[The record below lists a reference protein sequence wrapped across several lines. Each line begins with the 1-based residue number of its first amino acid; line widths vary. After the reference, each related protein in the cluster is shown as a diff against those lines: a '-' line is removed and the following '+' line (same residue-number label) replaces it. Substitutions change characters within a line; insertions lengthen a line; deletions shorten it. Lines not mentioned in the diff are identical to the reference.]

1 MTYTVTEE
9 TFSSLSGYWS
19 KPIHPLQWKIVF
31 VLPAWLEVWWQV
43 FGTGTELSLL
53 AVRDGGEIIGLA
65 PLKTDGKTASFV
77 GSANVCDY
85 LDFVITPGCEADF
98 FNVLLDDLKRRGIAR
113 LDLRPVRPDSTVLT
127 NLVDIIKKRGGEVL
141 CQPED
146 VSFEMDLP
154 VTWEAYLESLT
165 TKQRHEVR
173 RKLRRLLEA
182 GKIDYRCLKT
192 GEGLAGFMD
201 TFLKLFVI
209 SRADKADFMTPR
221 MESFF
226 RSMAEA
232 MAQISLLRAGVLELD
247 TRPVAMILGF
257 DYNDVIYLYNSAFD
271 PQYEALSV
279 GLLSK
284 VLCIKA
290 SIEEGKKRFDFLKGN
305 EVYKHH
311 LGGREVPIYGC
322 QISIGIG

>member
-1 MTYTVTEE
+1 MTYTVTKES
-9 TFSSLSGYWS
+9 FDSLATYWT
-19 KPIHPLQWKIVF
+19 KPTHSLPWNIVF
-31 VLPAWLEVWWQV
+31 VLPAWLEVWWQA
-43 FGTGTELSLL
+43 FGTGAELDLA
-53 AVRDGGEIIGLA
+53 AVREGEQIIGLA
-65 PLKTDGKTASFV
+65 PLKVDGKTASFV
-77 GSANVCDY
+77 GGADVCDY
-85 LDFVITPGCEADF
+85 LDFITAPGREVDF
-98 FNVLLDDLKRRGIAR
+98 FNVLLDDLKRRGIER
-113 LDLRPVRPDSTVLT
+113 LDLRPVRPDSMVMTK
-127 NLVDIIKKRGGEVL
+127 LVDVVKKRGGEVL

-154 VTWEAYLESLT
+154 VTWEDYLEHLS

-182 GKIDYRCLKT
+182 GKIDYRCSKA

-201 TFLKLFVI
+201 TFLKLFVV
-209 SRADKADFMTPR
+209 SREDKADFMTPQ
-221 MESFF
+221 MEAFF
-226 RSMAEA
+226 RSMADT
-232 MAQISLLRAGVLELD
+232 MASIGLLRTGVLELD

-257 DYNDVIYLYNSAFD
+257 DYNDCMYLYNSAFD
-271 PQYEALSV
+271 PQYQALSA

-305 EVYKHH
+305 ETYKQH

-322 QISIGIG
+322 QISI

>member
-1 MTYTVTEE
+1 MTYTVTQES
-9 TFSSLSGYWS
+9 FDSLATYWA
-19 KPIHPLQWKIVF
+19 KPTHSLPWNIVF
-31 VLPAWLEVWWQV
+31 VLPAWLEVWWPA
-43 FGTGTELSLL
+43 FGTGAELNLL
-53 AVRDGGEIIGLA
+53 AVREGGEIIGLA
-65 PLKTDGKTASFV
+65 PLKVAGKTASFV
-77 GSANVCDY
+77 GSADVCDY
-85 LDFVITPGCEADF
+85 LDFIIAAGREADF
-98 FNVLLDDLKRRGIAR
+98 FNVLLDDLKRRGIER
-113 LDLRPVRPDSTVLT
+113 LDLRPVRPDSTVMT
-127 NLVDIIKKRGGEVL
+127 KLVDIVKKRGGEVL

-154 VTWEAYLESLT
+154 VTWEDYLEHLA

-182 GKIDYRCLKT
+182 GKIDYRCFKA
-192 GEGLAGFMD
+192 GEGLTGFMD
-201 TFLKLFVI
+201 TFVV
-209 SRADKADFMTPR
+209 SREDKADFMTPK

-232 MAQISLLRAGVLELD
+232 MARTGLLRAGVLELD

-311 LGGREVPIYGC
+311 LGGREVLIYGC
-322 QISIGIG
+322 QISI

>member
-1 MTYTVTEE
+1 
-9 TFSSLSGYWS
+9 
-19 KPIHPLQWKIVF
+19 
-31 VLPAWLEVWWQV
+31 
-43 FGTGTELSLL
+43 
-53 AVRDGGEIIGLA
+53 
-65 PLKTDGKTASFV
+65 
-77 GSANVCDY
+77 
-85 LDFVITPGCEADF
+85 
-98 FNVLLDDLKRRGIAR
+98 LKRRGIDR

-311 LGGREVPIYGC
+311 LGGQEVPICGC
-322 QISIGIG
+322 QITI